1 MIQKLSLSFLA
12 ALFAVVS
19 LAQTDTSFHYI
30 KTIKGDITAFT
41 IDALDNI
48 YLLSSTNQV
57 KKLNANGD
65 SVAVYN
71 NVKRFGQ
78 ATLIDVSNPL
88 KVLIY
93 YRDFATLVMLDRF
106 LNQVNIIDLRK
117 QNIFQARAVGQSFD
131 NKVWV
136 YDEVENKLK
145 KVDEEGKLMQE
156 TPDFRQLFNSAPSP
170 QKIFDQDKFVYLY
183 DSAQAVFV
191 FDYYGSLKNKIL
203 IENWKNFKVAGRY
216 IFGSKDNKLL
226 RYDIGN
232 FRIDE
237 WNLPLQLQT
246 AKAFNFSGTKLYTLQ
261 KDAIEIYEFK

>member
-1 MIQKLSLSFLA
+1 MQKLSLTL
-12 ALFAVVS
+12 VS
-19 LAQTDTSFHYI
+19 LALVLCAAAQVDTAFRYV
-30 KTIKGDITAFT
+30 KTIRGDITAFSV
-41 IDALDNI
+41 DNLDNI

-65 SVAVYN
+65 SMAVYN
-71 NVKRFGQ
+71 NVKRYGQ

-88 KVLIY
+88 KVLLY
-93 YRDFATLVMLDRF
+93 YRDFATIVMLDRF
-106 LNQVNIIDLRK
+106 LNEVNTIDLRK

-156 TPDFRQLFNSAPSP
+156 TPDFRQLFGSAPSP
-170 QKIFDQDKFVYLY
+170 QKIFDQDRYVYLY

-203 IENWKNFKVAGRY
+203 IQGWKNFKVAGRY

-226 RYDIGN
+226 RYDISS
-232 FRIDE
+232 FRTDE
-237 WNLPLQLQT
+237 WDLPLQLQA

-261 KDAIEIYEFK
+261 SGSIDIYEFH